1 MIRVGLTGG
10 IGSGKSTVA
19 SFFRELG
26 APVYDSDRRAKE
38 LMNVDT
44 DLREA
49 ITTLLGAKAY
59 KDGSLNRQWIAGRV
73 FSDPELLSS
82 LNALVHP
89 AVREDFNLW
98 SAAQKAPYVL
108 QEAAI
113 LMENRGNKHLDRT
126 ILVTAP
132 ESVRIAR
139 VVERD
144 DVQAA
149 DVRERMENQWKDSDK
164 IPLADFVIENTN
176 LENTRRQVEDI
187 HRELLQ
193 LSGAGDESFC

>member
-49 ITTLLGAKAY
+49 ITTLLGTKAY

-73 FSDPELLSS
+73 FSDP
-82 LNALVHP
+82 
-89 AVREDFNLW
+89 
-98 SAAQKAPYVL
+98 
-108 QEAAI
+108 
-113 LMENRGNKHLDRT
+113 
-126 ILVTAP
+126 
-132 ESVRIAR
+132 
-139 VVERD
+139 
-144 DVQAA
+144 
-149 DVRERMENQWKDSDK
+149 
-164 IPLADFVIENTN
+164 
-176 LENTRRQVEDI
+176 
-187 HRELLQ
+187 
-193 LSGAGDESFC
+193 

>member
-49 ITTLLGAKAY
+49 ITALLGTKAD

-126 ILVTAP
+126 ILVTAR

>member
-49 ITTLLGAKAY
+49 ITTLLGAEAY

>member
-26 APVYDSDRRAKE
+26 APVYDSDRRAKD
-38 LMNVDT
+38 LMNGDT

-49 ITTLLGAKAY
+49 ITTLLGAEAY

-113 LMENRGNKHLDRT
+113 LMENGGNKHLDRT

>member
-1 MIRVGLTGG
+1 M
-10 IGSGKSTVA
+10 
-19 SFFRELG
+19 
-26 APVYDSDRRAKE
+26 
-38 LMNVDT
+38 
-44 DLREA
+44 
-49 ITTLLGAKAY
+49 
-59 KDGSLNRQWIAGRV
+59 
-73 FSDPELLSS
+73 
-82 LNALVHP
+82 
-89 AVREDFNLW
+89 
-98 SAAQKAPYVL
+98 L

-144 DVQAA
+144 GVQAA